1 VKDVNTSLFCLDE
14 KFSRNKGNMTITLS
28 KNTGAVPTIKMS
40 RYNQHCV
47 TIRRDVLWA
56 PQYKNV
62 LVFEV

>member
-1 VKDVNTSLFCLDE
+1 
-14 KFSRNKGNMTITLS
+14 MTITLS